1 MRGLF
6 CLIVVIGLTA
16 CRESPPPEDLA
27 RQLIRLTGGQD
38 QVAAVADVV
47 ASRLSKEETAAFR
60 RVFDANELVDLLVPL
75 YTQRFSA
82 EELEELIRFNQ
93 SAVARK
99 LRAETPEL
107 GREGAQITSRYV
119 QEKLTG
125 IRQSA
130 PTASQGEAG
139 TGAANAGADT
149 TETSK

>member
-6 CLIVVIGLTA
+6 CLIVVIGFTA

-107 GREGAQITSRYV
+107 GREGAQITSTYV
-119 QEKLTG
+119 QEKLTR

-149 TETSK
+149 TETPK